1 MRKERLALSLLQI
14 ALLAACAQRPDAD
27 GPDAGGGAVTGAGPT
42 FACPPGAVETDAGCE
57 PAGVPPGRCGSGF
70 APDGAQGCVPVLPK
84 EAGPPGQM
92 AVPGET
98 AWREVAPCG
107 AGPWGSAPVDETTEF
122 VDAAYAGADSDGTEA
137 RPWTTIQD
145 AVDHAR
151 EGALIAIAEG
161 SYVEELLIWGQP
173 VRLWGRCPAR
183 VEIVG
188 PPGAAIVVQL
198 DRGASAAEIHDLA
211 VRGQGIGLGV
221 RNARDVVVERVW
233 IHDTSDVGL
242 LAAGPETGTSVTVR
256 GALVEHT
263 TGAGMVVAD
272 AAVTLEGTVLRD
284 IDLAA
289 GDPEHPFD
297 GHAMA
302 MQVESSER
310 RASVTARS
318 VVVER
323 VGGLGIRLSGADGVV
338 EDSVVRD
345 VAWLAADMPG
355 TGLASTHIPGLDP
368 GTLTVRGSA
377 LERNHTAAIAMIGAE
392 ATIEA
397 TVVRDTGAGSAEGD
411 PGGAGLYAEP
421 SRVDGRPA
429 RVALRHVLVE
439 RSRERGIV
447 VNGSD
452 VEIDGLLVRELV
464 PGASDYGAGIEIAH
478 DQRRANVRVS
488 GSAVEGSYGT
498 GIAVFGADA
507 ALDSTVV
514 RDTRPLPSSQDLGR
528 GVNVQSLPELGERGS
543 ARVRNVLIERNRDV
557 GLFLSDSD
565 ATVESTT
572 IADTLGRALDGGNG
586 YGIIAYNDETGLANV
601 LVRDSVM
608 ARSAGAG
615 IYNHGA
621 TVQIAST
628 TFTCEPLDIVRDV
641 DELSPAVYEDLGGN
655 VCGCEGRTIDCKA
668 EPTRL
673 EPPRALPPP
682 PPLPT
687 GEG

>member
-1 MRKERLALSLLQI
+1 MRKERLAHPLPLI
-14 ALLAACAQRPDAD
+14 ALLTACAQLPAPPTPD
-27 GPDAGGGAVTGAGPT
+27 GGAGTGAEPT
-42 FACPPGAVETDAGCE
+42 FPCPPGAVETGAGCE

-70 APDGAQGCVPVLPK
+70 APDGAEGCVPVLPE
-84 EAGPPGQM
+84 EAGPEGQM
-92 AVPGET
+92 AVPGEA

-107 AGPWGSAPVDETTEF
+107 AGPWGGAPIDETTEF
-122 VDAAYAGADSDGTEA
+122 VDAAYTGTDSDGTEA

-145 AVDHAR
+145 AVDRAG

-161 SYVEELLIWGQP
+161 SYVEALQISRRP

-188 PPGAAIVVQL
+188 PPAARFAVQV
-198 DRGASAAEIHDLA
+198 DTGASATEIHDLA

-221 RNARDVVVERVW
+221 ANARDVVIERVW
-233 IHDTSDVGL
+233 IHDTGDVGL
-242 LAAGPETGTSVTVR
+242 LAAGVESETSLTVR

-284 IDLAA
+284 VDLAT
-289 GDPEHPFD
+289 GDAEHPFY

-302 MQVESSER
+302 VQVESFER

-318 VVVER
+318 VVIER
-323 VGGLGIRLSGADGVV
+323 VGGLGIRFSGADGVI

-345 VAWLAADMPG
+345 VAWLAEDLPG
-355 TGLASTHIPGLDP
+355 TGLAATHVRGFDP

-377 LERNHTAAIAMIGAE
+377 LERNQTAAVAVLGAE

-397 TVVRDTGAGSAEGD
+397 TVMRDTGSGPAEDDAGQGM
-411 PGGAGLYAEP
+411 GLYAEP
-421 SRVDGRPA
+421 SRIDRRPA

-439 RSRERGIV
+439 RSRERGVV

-452 VEIDGLLVRELV
+452 VEFEGLLVRDLV
-464 PGASDYGAGIEIAH
+464 PGAPDYGAGIEISH
-478 DQRRANVRVS
+478 DRLRANVRVR

-498 GIAVFGADA
+498 GIAVFGADVD
-507 ALDSTVV
+507 LDSTVV
-514 RDTRPLPSSQDLGR
+514 RDTRPLPSNQDFGR
-528 GVNVQSLPELGERGS
+528 GINVQSLPDVGERGS
-543 ARVRNVLIERNRDV
+543 ARLRNVLIERNMDG

-572 IADTLGRALDGGNG
+572 IADTLGRTLDGTNG
-586 YGIIAYNDETGLANV
+586 CGIIAYNNETGQAHV
-601 LVRDSVM
+601 LVRDSEIE
-608 ARSAGAG
+608 RSAAAG
-615 IYNHGA
+615 IYNLGA

-628 TFTCEPLDIVRDV
+628 TFTCEPLDLVRYV
-641 DELSPAVYEDLGGN
+641 DERSPAVYEDLGGN
-655 VCGCEGRTIDCKA
+655 VCGCEGRTIDCRA
-668 EPTRL
+668 EPTRI

-682 PPLPT
+682 PPLPET
-687 GEG
+687 GG